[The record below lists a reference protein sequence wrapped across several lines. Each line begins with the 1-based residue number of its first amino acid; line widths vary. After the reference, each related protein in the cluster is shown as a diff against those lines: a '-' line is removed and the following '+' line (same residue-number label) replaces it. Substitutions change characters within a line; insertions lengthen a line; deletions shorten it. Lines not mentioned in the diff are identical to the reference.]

1 MKRNTLELV
10 GFVSVIASLIF
21 VGMEIRQNTTAVRG
35 ATNQAISD
43 QATELYLAIATD
55 RNLAS
60 LTVKLYDGVSRKDF
74 DPIDDMQLFLT
85 VMTGLRRVENI
96 FLQLEDN
103 ILDERAFDMI
113 GLSFYRSN
121 YGREIWETNKQ
132 FFDRK
137 FVPFFEKLLNKE

>member
-43 QATELYLAIATD
+43 QATGLYLAIATD

-103 ILDERAFDMI
+103 IIDERAFDRI